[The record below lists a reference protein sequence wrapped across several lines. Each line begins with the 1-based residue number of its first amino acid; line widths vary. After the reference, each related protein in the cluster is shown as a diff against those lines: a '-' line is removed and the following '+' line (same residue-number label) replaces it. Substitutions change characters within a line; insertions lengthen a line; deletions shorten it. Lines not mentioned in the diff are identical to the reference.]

1 MLREFSEIGMR
12 DAAGHAPG
20 HAGWQRS
27 RDVCCAFCRALTVLV
42 VLAFAGCGGS
52 GSGAARPPRG
62 TAGSPGPASAN
73 TPMSEPVKV
82 QLQLNWFPEA
92 EHGGY
97 YAALVHGIYRE
108 EGLEV
113 TILRGG
119 PDTPVIPEVAR
130 GRIDFGISNA
140 DSLLLAR
147 AQEADVVALLAPMQ
161 HSPRCIMVHAVSGI
175 ERLEDLRGVTLAMSE
190 ASAFSHFLR
199 RRLPLADVQIVPYP
213 GNIARFLDDP
223 NYAQQ
228 GYVFSEPYL
237 ARRAGAEPRALMVS
251 DLGFNPYTS
260 VLFARRELIASR
272 PDVVGRM
279 VRASARGWE
288 RYLRDPEQTNRH
300 IRSLNEAMELDVLA
314 YGVEA
319 LRPLV
324 LDETAR
330 QEGTGVMHLERWLE
344 LESQL
349 IEAGQLK
356 PGAARVKEAFTTRFL
371 PGAGGGESK
380 SR

>member
-1 MLREFSEIGMR
+1 MR
-12 DAAGHAPG
+12 DAVRRASGRASMRCVQG
-20 HAGWQRS
+20 AWKVVR
-27 RDVCCAFCRALTVLV
+27 RALVVLV
-42 VLAFAGCGGS
+42 VLACAGCGGS
-52 GSGAARPPRG
+52 GSSTARPPGGRP
-62 TAGSPGPASAN
+62 TSAGPAS
-73 TPMSEPVKV
+73 PVRSKPVKV

-97 YAALVHGIYRE
+97 YAALVHGFYQQ

-113 TILRGG
+113 AILRGG

-147 AQEADVVALLAPMQ
+147 AQEADVIALLAPMQ
-161 HSPRCIMVHAVSGI
+161 HSPRCIMVHAASGI

-260 VLFARRELIASR
+260 VLFARRELIGSR
-272 PDVVGRM
+272 ADVVGRM

-288 RYLRDPEQTNRH
+288 QYLRDPEETNRH
-300 IRSLNEAMELDVLA
+300 IRSLNEAMDLDVLA

-330 QEGTGVMHLERWLE
+330 QEGIGVMHLARWLE

-356 PGAARVKEAFTTRFL
+356 PGAARIAEAFTTQFL
-371 PGAGGGESK
+371 AGAARVESK
-380 SR
+380 SH

>member
-1 MLREFSEIGMR
+1 M
-12 DAAGHAPG
+12 
-20 HAGWQRS
+20 
-27 RDVCCAFCRALTVLV
+27 
-42 VLAFAGCGGS
+42 GCGGAPS
-52 GSGAARPPRG
+52 GAEAARAGAARPAPI
-62 TAGSPGPASAN
+62 
-73 TPMSEPVKV
+73 KV
-82 QLQLNWFPEA
+82 ELQLNWFPEA

-97 YAALVHGIYRE
+97 FAALVHGFYRE

-113 TILRGG
+113 AILRGG
-119 PDTPVIPEVAR
+119 PDTPVIPQVAR
-130 GRIDFGISNA
+130 GRIPFGVSNA

-147 AQEADVVALLAPMQ
+147 AQEADVVALLAPLQ
-161 HSPRCIMVHAVSGI
+161 QSPRCIMVHAASGI

-199 RRLPLADVQIVPYP
+199 RRLPLVDVQIVPYP

-223 NYAQQ
+223 RYAQQ

-237 ARRAGAEPRALMVS
+237 AKRAGAEPRALMVS

-260 VLFARRELIASR
+260 VLFARRGLIAEQ
-272 PDVVGRM
+272 PDLVRRM
-279 VRASARGWE
+279 VRASARGWQ
-288 RYLRDPEQTNRH
+288 RYLDDPEETNRY

-330 QEGTGVMHLERWLE
+330 ANGLGTMRLARWRE
-344 LESQL
+344 LEAQL

-356 PGAARVKEAFTTRFL
+356 PGAAGVERAFTTEFL
-371 PGAGGGESK
+371 PGASVQKGGG
-380 SR
+380 